1 MANKGHQIE
10 LELTGTDFD
19 LKVPVYA
26 EADAE
31 LDQAGDINL
40 VLYMYVGEDDQAC
53 SENRISLS
61 QIFNR
66 WIDHYI
72 TTEVGYNHLYSLSD
86 CLRDISNTMRDAA
99 DSIKE
104 MTIPLDDDGETD
116 YDRMDG

>member
-1 MANKGHQIE
+1 
-10 LELTGTDFD
+10 
-19 LKVPVYA
+19 
-26 EADAE
+26 
-31 LDQAGDINL
+31 
-40 VLYMYVGEDDQAC
+40 MYVGEDDEAC

-72 TTEVGYNHLYSLSD
+72 TTEVGYNHLYALSD

-99 DSIKE
+99 DSIKQ

-116 YDRMDG
+116 YDRMD